1 MPPPSLPEGENSL
14 SSSLRS
20 GTDSISSNTDASSST
35 APPATV
41 AAAAAAAAGPG
52 ASTATKTVN
61 SPSRRYVRTGIGG
74 KGNYRK
80 MDPSLHPPTSLR
92 LSLVDRCKRPFR
104 TGIGGAGNRS
114 IAPTAHGN
122 SSSPAISPTEHRAGS
137 HYHHHQH
144 LHHRH
149 ASGGDGDGVGVSAYH
164 HVGIGGSGNRTKRDS
179 IHTSQSEAPLL
190 TSVSALSL
198 TRPDLQYSD
207 KPLQLGA
214 ADRLAAKLFGY
225 RR

>member
-1 MPPPSLPEGENSL
+1 M
-14 SSSLRS
+14 
-20 GTDSISSNTDASSST
+20 SSNTDASSST
-35 APPATV
+35 ASPAAL
-41 AAAAAAAAGPG
+41 AAAAAAAA
-52 ASTATKTVN
+52 ANTTKTAN

-80 MDPSLHPPTSLR
+80 MDPSLHPPNSLR
-92 LSLVDRCKRPFR
+92 VSLVDRCKRPFR

-122 SSSPAISPTEHRAGS
+122 SSSPAISPAEHRAGT
-137 HYHHHQH
+137 HFHHHHHHHHHQP
-144 LHHRH
+144 
-149 ASGGDGDGVGVSAYH
+149 SGGDGVGGGVSACH
-164 HVGIGGSGNRTKRDS
+164 HVGIGGSGNRTKRES